1 MDLDKLGIALRPRNH
16 WEAVDLGFALARQW
30 FAPLAALWLMTA
42 TPVAL
47 LLVYFFDDNMLLMS
61 LLIWWFK
68 PLYEPPL
75 MFWLSRA
82 VFGERPPLKQVG
94 KKWWSI
100 VRPQL
105 FANLTWRRFSGNR
118 SFYMPVALL
127 EGLKSKARSQRVTI
141 LGRRQHAG
149 TWLTVVGIHF
159 ELVLELGFLLTIY
172 FLVPEELR
180 WFRGDSFLLSP
191 GSIDEW
197 LQLACWFTAMAMIAP
212 FYVASGF
219 ALYLHRR
226 SELEGWD
233 IEINFRRMAE
243 KVSAN
248 LRSTTGVAVAALF
261 ALFFAISSPQPAHA
275 SASASVDPGPK
286 ASKQSIEQV
295 LADPLFGQMEKKSY
309 WKYVGKTE
317 KDESKDLGWLAK
329 FLKLL
334 AKIFEG
340 FMQGFAGLGEIILW
354 GIGLL
359 IVVYLIYQFSR
370 NAAWMQTLTTG
381 KKGKERV
388 LPSRLFGLD
397 VRPESLPDDIVAE
410 ALLKIK
416 AGKLRQAL
424 SLLYRG
430 TLVQLISEH
439 QLDIPDSATEGECLK
454 LVQHSRGQN
463 EAHYFERLT
472 HTWLVTAYAHIP
484 PDAHVIEQ
492 LCTDWRKVYGHAEN

>member
-30 FAPLAALWLMTA
+30 FVPLAALWLVTA
-42 TPVAL
+42 APVAL
-47 LLVYFFDDNMLLMS
+47 LLSYFSADHVFLLS

-82 VFGERPPLKQVG
+82 VFGERPPLKTVG

-127 EGLKSKARSQRVTI
+127 EGLKGKARSQRVNI

-149 TWLTVVGIHF
+149 TWLTIVGIHF
-159 ELVLELGFLLTIY
+159 EIVLELGFLLTIY

-180 WFRGDSFLLSP
+180 WFHGDSFLLSP
-191 GSIDEW
+191 GSIDKW
-197 LQLACWFTAMAMIAP
+197 LQLASWFAAMAIIAP
-212 FYVASGF
+212 FYVAAGF

-233 IEINFRRMAE
+233 IEINFRRIAE
-243 KVSAN
+243 KISTN
-248 LRSTTGVAVAALF
+248 QRSRTNITVAALF
-261 ALFFAISSPQPAHA
+261 ALFFAISSPQPVH
-275 SASASVDPGPK
+275 ASVDLGPK

-295 LADPLFGQMEKKSY
+295 LADPLFGRMEETTY
-309 WKYVGKTE
+309 WKYVGKTK
-317 KDESKDLGWLAK
+317 KDESENIGWLGK
-329 FLKLL
+329 LLKLL
-334 AKIFEG
+334 AKMIGG

-359 IVVYLIYQFSR
+359 VVAYLIYQISR
-370 NAAWMQTLTTG
+370 NGSWMQAITNG
-381 KKGKERV
+381 KKGKKRV
-388 LPSRLFGLD
+388 LPTRLFGLD
-397 VRPESLPDDIVAE
+397 VTPESLPDDIVAE
-410 ALLKIK
+410 ALLKMT
-416 AGKLRQAL
+416 AGELRQAL

-430 TLVQLISEH
+430 TLVRLISEH

-454 LVQHSRGQN
+454 LVQHCRGQN
-463 EAHYFERLT
+463 EADYFGRLT
-472 HTWLVTAYAHIP
+472 RTWLVTAYAHTP
-484 PDAHVIEQ
+484 PDAGVIEK
-492 LCTDWRKVYGHAEN
+492 LCTDWRKVYGHVEN